1 MSGVAFIFPGQGSQY
16 VGMGKDLA
24 EKSSA
29 AKELFLRADALV
41 GSPLSTICFQGPEE
55 ELKQTRNTQ
64 PAIFLHSMVLASL
77 LANLIEKHDVAMVAG
92 HSLGEYSALVYAG
105 AISFEDGLRL
115 VRLRGESMQKAGESA
130 RGTMAAIVGLEPAVV
145 EEVCKE
151 AAAEGIVQCANF
163 NSPGQIVISGSIP
176 GVRKGMELAKAR
188 GAKLVKEL
196 VVSGAFHSPLME
208 SARDQLRAGLAS
220 TTINDS
226 RIPVYANVTARPVQ
240 KGSEIRTLLDQ
251 QLTSAVRWEESVR
264 NMISGGATAFVEV
277 GPGKV
282 LQGLV
287 KRIDPK
293 VEVRGIEKFEELQS
307 MVTA

>member
-1 MSGVAFIFPGQGSQY
+1 
-16 VGMGKDLA
+16 MGKDLA

>member
-1 MSGVAFIFPGQGSQY
+1 MASVAFIFPGQGSQY
-16 VGMGKDLA
+16 VGMGMDLA
-24 EKSSA
+24 GKSSA
-29 AKELFLRADALV
+29 AKEMFARADALV
-41 GSPLSTICFQGPEE
+41 GSPLSKICFQGPED

-77 LANLIEKHDVAMVAG
+77 MEKHDVSMVAG

-105 AISFEDGLRL
+105 AISFEEGLRL
-115 VRLRGESMQKAGESA
+115 VRLRGELMQRAGESE
-130 RGTMAAIVGLEPAVV
+130 RGTMAAIVGLEPAVL

-163 NSPGQIVISGSIP
+163 NSPGQIVISGSVP
-176 GVRKGMELAKAR
+176 GVRKGMELAKQR

-196 VVSGAFHSPLME
+196 VVSGAFHSPLMA
-208 SARDQLRAGLAS
+208 SAREQLRAGLAS
-220 TTINDS
+220 TTINDT

-240 KGSEIRTLLDQ
+240 KGAEIRTLLDQ
-251 QLTSAVRWEESVR
+251 QLTSAVRWEESIR
-264 NMISGGATAFVEV
+264 NMIAGGATAFVEV